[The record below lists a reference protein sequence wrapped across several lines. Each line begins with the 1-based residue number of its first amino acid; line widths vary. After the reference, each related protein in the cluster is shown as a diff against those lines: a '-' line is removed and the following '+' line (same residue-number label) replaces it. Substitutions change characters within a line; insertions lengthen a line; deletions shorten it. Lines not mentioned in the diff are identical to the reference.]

1 MKKILAIGG
10 AVMKTEARGY
20 LWDVAEDI
28 EMLLVNGGALFH
40 DFQMAIEG
48 YTSVSLDE
56 LNVSMERIE
65 YICGFV
71 ARHIAYNAKAPAG
84 SFINLMREQRKPV
97 LLFTGLGC
105 DYWQKYLMGWERLAK
120 RAERDFNTLCT
131 RFRSEPF
138 HFINMC
144 SAVIMPEVFQK
155 AIQGVPEKYIHADV
169 IDFLDMYR
177 PRTRVAKYGEYY
189 QMDVVEYM
197 KLWAKEVNSN
207 GSSASSSVD

>member
-10 AVMKTEARGY
+10 AVMKTEARKY
-20 LWDVAEDI
+20 LWDVADDI

-40 DFQMAIEG
+40 DFQ
-48 YTSVSLDE
+48 
-56 LNVSMERIE
+56 NVSMEHIE
-65 YICGFV
+65 YTCGFV

-84 SFINLMREQRKPV
+84 SFINVMRDYGKPV

-105 DYWQKYLMGWERLAK
+105 DYWQKYLIGWERLAK
-120 RAERDFNTLCT
+120 RVERDFNMLCT

-155 AIQGVPEKYIHADV
+155 AIQGVAESYIKADV
-169 IDFLDMYR
+169 VDFLDMYR

-197 KLWAKEVNSN
+197 KKWSKAYSEELAPQET
-207 GSSASSSVD
+207 A